1 MENDMP
7 LEEQDRPLNEVA
19 NRLFDEAVRQYG
31 ATAMWYMR
39 PKPTL
44 RGAEGV
50 ARALEDNGDLAATRL
65 AAELRRACR
74 DAT

>member
-1 MENDMP
+1 MP
-7 LEEQDRPLNEVA
+7 DEEQDRPLNEAA
-19 NRLFDEAVRQYG
+19 NRLFDEAVRRYG
-31 ATAMWYMR
+31 VTTMWYMR

-44 RGAEGV
+44 HGAEGV
-50 ARALEDNGDLAATRL
+50 ARALEDNGDLAAAKL

>member
-1 MENDMP
+1 M
-7 LEEQDRPLNEVA
+7 LGVFFRPSLTKLQ
-19 NRLFDEAVRQYG
+19 NRLFDEAVRKYG

-39 PKPTL
+39 PEPTL
-44 RGAEGV
+44 HGAEGV
-50 ARALEDNGDLAATRL
+50 ARALEDNGDLVAAKL

>member
-1 MENDMP
+1 
-7 LEEQDRPLNEVA
+7 
-19 NRLFDEAVRQYG
+19 
-31 ATAMWYMR
+31 MWYMR

-50 ARALEDNGDLAATRL
+50 ARALEDNGDLAAAKL